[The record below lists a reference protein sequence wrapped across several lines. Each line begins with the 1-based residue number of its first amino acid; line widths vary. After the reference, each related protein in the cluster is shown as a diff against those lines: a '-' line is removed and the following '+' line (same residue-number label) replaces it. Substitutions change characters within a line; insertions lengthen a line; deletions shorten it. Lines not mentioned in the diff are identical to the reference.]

1 MYKTAMHFIIN
12 QNVLYIKLTTNLK
25 CIIKN
30 INKNYIEH
38 TQKNVVLSLSLN
50 FSEMQL
56 LKSFRYLFFFCIVV

>member
-38 TQKNVVLSLSLN
+38 TQKKCRLSLSLN
-50 FSEMQL
+50 FSEMQ
-56 LKSFRYLFFFCIVV
+56 